1 MVNQQLHAIV
11 EGHVQGVG
19 FRYFVLEVAQQLQLT
34 GWVRNLVNGNVEL
47 LAEGNR
53 ADLDKLYSAIQS
65 GSPGSMVTN
74 IIIEWLPVENTF
86 TMFSIRPT
94 A

>member
-1 MVNQQLHAIV
+1 MANQQLHAIV
-11 EGHVQGVG
+11 AGHVQGIG

-47 LAEGNR
+47 IAEGNR
-53 ADLDKLYSAIQS
+53 TDLDKLYSAIRS
-65 GSPGSMVTN
+65 GSPGSLVIN
-74 IIIEWLPVENTF
+74 IVIDWLPAENTF
-86 TMFSIRPT
+86 TIFSIRPT

>member
-1 MVNQQLHAIV
+1 
-11 EGHVQGVG
+11 
-19 FRYFVLEVAQQLQLT
+19 VAQQLQLT

-47 LAEGNR
+47 IAEGNR
-53 ADLDKLYSAIQS
+53 AELDNLYAAIRS
-65 GSPGSMVTN
+65 GSPGSLVTN
-74 IIIEWLPVENTF
+74 MVIDWLPAENTF